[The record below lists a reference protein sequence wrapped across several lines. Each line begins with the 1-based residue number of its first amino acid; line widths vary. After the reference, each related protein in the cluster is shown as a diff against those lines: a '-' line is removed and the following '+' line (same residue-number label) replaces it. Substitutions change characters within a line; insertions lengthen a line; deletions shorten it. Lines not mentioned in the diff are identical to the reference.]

1 MLVQVGN
8 YQINTQAIKLKGRSQ
23 LKVNGFN
30 IRNSLVLKPN
40 DNTIEIVVPNTTGR
54 LFIRHDG
61 QEKKYV
67 LLKNEPADLAL
78 NGDEIT
84 LGTKDTDEKIK
95 ITSDVELV
103 FKSGVDSDVEL
114 VFKSGVDKVVNLNLP
129 VFKKILKL
137 AKTPKTRYQLFEGL
151 LSADEYHAFIYG
163 PPRNRSALYGQ
174 YLWPLVDAGLLRPVD
189 KTHRRYANLFQTV

>member
-30 IRNSLVLKPN
+30 IRTSLVLKPN

-84 LGTKDTDEKIK
+84 LGTNDTDEKIK
-95 ITSDVELV
+95 VSSDVEIV
-103 FKSGVDSDVEL
+103 FKSVI
-114 VFKSGVDKVVNLNLP
+114 DKVVNLNLP

-137 AKTPKTRYQLFEGL
+137 AKTPKTRFQLFQGL
-151 LSADEYHAFIYG
+151 LSADEYHAFSYG